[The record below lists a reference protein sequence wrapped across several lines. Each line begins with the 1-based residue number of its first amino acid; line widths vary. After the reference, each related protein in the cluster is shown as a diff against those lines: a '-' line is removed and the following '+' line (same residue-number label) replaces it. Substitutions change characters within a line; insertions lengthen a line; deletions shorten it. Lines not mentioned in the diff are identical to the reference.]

1 MNYMFINALCLKL
14 LLTCKCVYIT
24 ENFLVSWLYAL
35 LLYFLLFLTFYLIEE
50 GKIKKPEAANI
61 SFAQPFNFLSMF
73 VYCHLYFI
81 CNLWIYWTAIIF
93 RNIKVFFNLIDFGIR
108 NFIDHC
114 LTIQTLLDIQMYE
127 NAIEIQFCA
136 IWYRLIYISP
146 WYCTNDNYQ
155 SLGKHYGH

>member
-1 MNYMFINALCLKL
+1 MINMMDMRHLDNLMFFFSCCTCRAEMNYMFINALCPKL

-93 RNIKVFFNLIDFGIR
+93 RNIKVFFLIW
-108 NFIDHC
+108 
-114 LTIQTLLDIQMYE
+114 LTLESETLSTIV
-127 NAIEIQFCA
+127 
-136 IWYRLIYISP
+136 
-146 WYCTNDNYQ
+146 
-155 SLGKHYGH
+155 

>member
-1 MNYMFINALCLKL
+1 MMDMRHLDNLMFFFSCCTCRVEMNYMFINALCLKL

-24 ENFLVSWLYAL
+24 ENFLVSWLYAV

-93 RNIKVFFNLIDFGIR
+93 RNIKVFFLIW
-108 NFIDHC
+108 
-114 LTIQTLLDIQMYE
+114 LTLESETLSTIV
-127 NAIEIQFCA
+127 
-136 IWYRLIYISP
+136 
-146 WYCTNDNYQ
+146 
-155 SLGKHYGH
+155 